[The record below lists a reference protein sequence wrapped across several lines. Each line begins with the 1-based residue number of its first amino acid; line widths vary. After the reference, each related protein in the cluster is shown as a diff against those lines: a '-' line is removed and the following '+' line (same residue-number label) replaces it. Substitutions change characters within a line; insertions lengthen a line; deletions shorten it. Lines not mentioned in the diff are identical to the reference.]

1 MASLWTPRRVAA
13 SALIENGDARRLDRK
28 RMRSNMDLVT
38 RYDPDRPEP
47 DDDGYVSSDIEQDYA
62 EQMPSR
68 RKTDNGTG
76 RAEAAEELRARRS
89 RISKKSDAIKLIL
102 GKNLLGDAIYFGK
115 VEALNVNGNFRA
127 ALDHIETQEKRIN
140 DARLQGHDKASVE
153 VFWDI
158 VKKYMTKAY
167 TMNYTETLAESAKKG
182 LSQTQ
187 GEDVDSYV
195 VRARALRKTVKAF
208 MEAEGRTKREIDA
221 FKVGFSKAW
230 VDGLT
235 NKGNLQVA
243 HITAVSR
250 GKPLK
255 FGEIRAEAV
264 AIEQCS
270 VQQAPSERE
279 HARRAPA
286 NAAAPWEAKEEQR
299 QRYEPRGAPTN
310 AVRAWAEAGDGE
322 EEQDSGYEPHG
333 APANAAVAW
342 PTKGEDRIAPAV
354 AAVAK
359 LTEQVEKIQ
368 ATLAEVGRKQA
379 QGGKGG
385 HPLQDYQSGKGG
397 KGGYPQQ
404 GYQGGKG
411 GKGGYAH
418 ESYQGGKGG
427 YPQQGY
433 QGGKGGKGGYQPQ
446 NYPNGQGPHPAQG
459 GGPAIPSS
467 QTGQPAG
474 QGLGPPPPM
483 PCGQCTR
490 RGLDAN
496 HEYKHCH
503 LYVGCGICKAMGH
516 YSRDCVMPCP
526 GCGQA
531 GLIQQ
536 RRHRAG
542 CYKMPDWRTRA

>member
-1 MASLWTPRRVAA
+1 
-13 SALIENGDARRLDRK
+13 
-28 RMRSNMDLVT
+28 MDI
-38 RYDPDRPEP
+38 
-47 DDDGYVSSDIEQDYA
+47 GA
-62 EQMPSR
+62 
-68 RKTDNGTG
+68 G
-76 RAEAAEELRARRS
+76 RAEAAEELRARRT

-208 MEAEGRTKREIDA
+208 MEAEGRTQREIDA

-235 NKGNLQVA
+235 TKGNLQVA
-243 HITAVSR
+243 HMTAVSR

-264 AIEQCS
+264 AIEQCT

-286 NAAAPWEAKEEQR
+286 NSAAPWEAKEEQR

-310 AVRAWAEAGDGE
+310 AVRAWAEAGEEE
-322 EEQDSGYEPHG
+322 EEQGSSYEPRG

-342 PTKGEDRIAPAV
+342 AAREEERVTPAV

-359 LTEQVEKIQ
+359 LAEQVEKIQ
-368 ATLAEVGRKQA
+368 ATLAEVGRRQEQA
-379 QGGKGG
+379 QSPGGKGSLPSPQGQGGKG
-385 HPLQDYQSGKGG
+385 GKGG
-397 KGGYPQQ
+397 KGGYAHAA
-404 GYQGGKG
+404 YQGGIG

-427 YPQQGY
+427 KGGY
-433 QGGKGGKGGYQPQ
+433 AHTGNQGGKGGKGGYPQ
-446 NYPNGQGPHPAQG
+446 QSYPNGQGPHPAQG

-467 QTGQPAG
+467 QGGQPTM
-474 QGLGPPPPM
+474 QGIGAPPPM
-483 PCGQCTR
+483 PCALCTK

-496 HEYKHCH
+496 HEYKHCQH
-503 LYVGCGICKAMGH
+503 YVGCGICNGPGH
-516 YSRDCVMPCP
+516 YSKECVMPCP

-531 GLIQQ
+531 GLILN
-536 RRHRAG
+536 RRHRQG
-542 CYKMPDWRTRA
+542 CYKMPWRPEA